1 MSNEAAVRAKLKLK
15 KYDPLPTYPIDVTF
29 RMGDFEAQG
38 PNGLK
43 KYLVANKE
51 KFARGFSEKLL
62 TYALGR
68 RYLITDEP
76 ELARLREKAMKDQFR
91 FQTLILALV
100 ENPLF
105 QRR

>member
-1 MSNEAAVRAKLKLK
+1 MS
-15 KYDPLPTYPIDVTF
+15 DPDLTLREVGASPVDVTF
-29 RMGDFEAQG
+29 RVGDFKVEG

-43 KYLVANKE
+43 QYLVANKE

-68 RYLITDEP
+68 RHLITDEP
-76 ELARLREKAMKDQFR
+76 ELARLRETAMKDQFR
-91 FQTLILALV
+91 LQTLILALV

-105 QRR
+105 QTR

>member
-1 MSNEAAVRAKLKLK
+1 LKLK
-15 KYDPLPTYPIDVTF
+15 KYDPLPTSPIDVTF

-38 PNGLK
+38 PTGLK
-43 KYLVANKE
+43 KYLVANQE

-68 RYLITDEP
+68 RHLITDEP
-76 ELARLREKAMKDQFR
+76 ELNRLREATTKDQLR
-91 FQTLILALV
+91 FQTLILAFV

-105 QRR
+105 QTR